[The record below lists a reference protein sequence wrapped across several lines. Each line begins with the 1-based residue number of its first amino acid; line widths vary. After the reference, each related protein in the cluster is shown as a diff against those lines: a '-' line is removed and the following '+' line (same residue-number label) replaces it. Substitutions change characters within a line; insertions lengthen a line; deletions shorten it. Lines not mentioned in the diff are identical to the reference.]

1 MNTAVE
7 SLTGWTTS
15 AAVRRPLDAVFS
27 IVNESPRET
36 IENPVTSDLKGG
48 VINQWAFRVWRHE
61 RRTLGFKEALC
72 AAGLAARFS

>member
-15 AAVRRPLDAVFS
+15 EAMRQPFDAVFR

-48 VINQWAFRVWRHE
+48 VINQWAF
-61 RRTLGFKEALC
+61 
-72 AAGLAARFS
+72 